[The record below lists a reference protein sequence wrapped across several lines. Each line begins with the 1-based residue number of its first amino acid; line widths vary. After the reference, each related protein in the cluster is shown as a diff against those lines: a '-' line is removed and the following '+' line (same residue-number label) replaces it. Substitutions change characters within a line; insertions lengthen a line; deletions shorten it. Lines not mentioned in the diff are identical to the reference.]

1 GRRFVQDALA
11 RHEPICRKV
20 FNKKRK
26 PFNSLKQ
33 RLQGTEIPTVKKKP
47 QKNLPERKSNW
58 RQQHENFIAAI
69 RSAKLATIAM
79 KEGRPLPPPPPP
91 TINPDYIQCPYCMRR
106 FNEAAAERH
115 INFCKEQ
122 AARRA
127 FAPGQ
132 KGTKTASGKQGSP
145 KKEPT
150 LTSAVGTLAL
160 EKSCRIDSTFCC
172 RCCVTIKPQ
181 KGPLSAIFNR
191 GTIALYTIR
200 KSFKYTEVQSLVPR
214 LSVCYST
221 SMFYRSLE
229 NYEGL

>member
-1 GRRFVQDALA
+1 MSVIPGNKAGAVDGSSQNLLSCEICGRHFTQDALA

-33 RLQGTEIPTVKKKP
+33 RLQGTDIPTVKRKP
-47 QKNLPERKSNW
+47 PLKSQTERKSNW
-58 RQQHENFIAAI
+58 RQQHEDFINAI

-132 KGTKTASGKQGSP
+132 KGSKAPPGKQATP

-150 LTSAVGTLAL
+150 LTSAVGTLLQNKTQEGTDPSQVVIGRAAETSGGTL
-160 EKSCRIDSTFCC
+160 
-172 RCCVTIKPQ
+172 Q
-181 KGPLSAIFNR
+181 KKAPGIPS
-191 GTIALYTIR
+191 G
-200 KSFKYTEVQSLVPR
+200 KEPGVPVQ
-214 LSVCYST
+214 
-221 SMFYRSLE
+221 
-229 NYEGL
+229 GKK